1 MTDAAHIIPF
11 SLSYNDDIRNGIS
24 LCKSHHWAFDTGL
37 ISVNEAYEVI
47 VSPSMTEQ
55 GPTESMLTQLRNKR
69 IWLPRGEKHRPA
81 QDALTW
87 HRMRVLRG

>member
-1 MTDAAHIIPF
+1 MTI
-11 SLSYNDDIRNGIS
+11 SGNGIS

-37 ISVNEAYEVI
+37 IAVDEDYQVI

-55 GPTESMLTQLRNKR
+55 GPTASMLTELRNR
-69 IWLPRGEKHRPA
+69 TIWLPNEPEHRPA

-87 HRMRVLRG
+87 HRQEVMRQ